1 MYPQAMHRPKLLANL
16 LTAALI
22 TLTLHAAAQDHNP
35 ERGIWHASSKT
46 AKSLTGDIIISDLRI
61 TIDFY
66 NFTIANIRTL
76 TPAELA
82 AAFDTDA
89 STPATGTLYRLDIP
103 GAKKF
108 LHGSTLC
115 AAEDT
120 QWIVTYTSGKT
131 LQLLFFS
138 GNDMPVL
145 TPDALPNNP
154 NLCGL
159 YAYTR

>member
-1 MYPQAMHRPKLLANL
+1 MPQPKLLGAFLL
-16 LTAALI
+16 LTLTCALPASSQK
-22 TLTLHAAAQDHNP
+22 TA
-35 ERGIWHASSKT
+35 ERGIWHAQSKS
-46 AKSLTGDIIISDLRI
+46 AKSLTGDIVFSDIRI

-76 TPAELA
+76 TPPELA
-82 AAFDTDA
+82 AAFDTGA

-103 GAKKF
+103 GTKKF
-108 LHGSTLC
+108 IKGTIC
-115 AAEDT
+115 AGEDT
-120 QWIVTYTSGKT
+120 QWIVTYLSGKT

>member
-1 MYPQAMHRPKLLANL
+1 MRRPKLLANL
-16 LTAALI
+16 LTAAIL
-22 TLTLHAAAQDHNP
+22 TLTLAASAQAHNP
-35 ERGIWHASSKT
+35 ERGIWRAQSKS
-46 AKSLTGDIIISDLRI
+46 AKSVTGDVAFSDIRVA
-61 TIDFY
+61 IDFY

-89 STPATGTLYRLDIP
+89 STPATGTLYRLVIP
-103 GAKKF
+103 GTKKF
-108 LHGSTLC
+108 LHGTLC

-120 QWIVTYTSGKT
+120 QWIVTFVSGRS